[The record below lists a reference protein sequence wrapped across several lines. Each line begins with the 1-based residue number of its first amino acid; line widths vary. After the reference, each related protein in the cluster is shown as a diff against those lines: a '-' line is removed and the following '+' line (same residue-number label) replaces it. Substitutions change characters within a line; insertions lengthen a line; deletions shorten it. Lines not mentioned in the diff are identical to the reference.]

1 MFHFTEMVA
10 YYVVFNGKAPGIYLS
25 WLECSKHV
33 LGVRNAIYKKYSN
46 YEQVVRDFQAA
57 MRDVNPPLGAAPP
70 LPYDPVLKDAFA
82 EIIAPSDGNSKAGWW
97 KNVLVTSLVI
107 LLFGL
112 WMKVGNT
119 GRYYCPT

>member
-1 MFHFTEMVA
+1 MATC
-10 YYVVFNGKAPGIYLS
+10 YVVLYGKTLGIYLT
-25 WLECSKHV
+25 WHECSKQV
-33 LGVRNAIYKKYSN
+33 LRVRNAIYKKYSN
-46 YEQVVRDFQAA
+46 YEHAIRDFQAA

>member
-1 MFHFTEMVA
+1 
-10 YYVVFNGKAPGIYLS
+10 
-25 WLECSKHV
+25 
-33 LGVRNAIYKKYSN
+33 
-46 YEQVVRDFQAA
+46 
-57 MRDVNPPLGAAPP
+57 MRDVNPSHRATAP
-70 LPYDPVLKDAFA
+70 LPYDPVPDDAFTP
-82 EIIAPSDGNSKAGWW
+82 IIAPSDGNGKAGWW